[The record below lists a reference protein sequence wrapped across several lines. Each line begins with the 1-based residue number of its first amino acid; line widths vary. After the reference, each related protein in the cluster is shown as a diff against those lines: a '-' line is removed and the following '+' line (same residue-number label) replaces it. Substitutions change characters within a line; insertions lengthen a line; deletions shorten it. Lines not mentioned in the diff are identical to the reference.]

1 MPIQLIDNFDL
12 GTTKPL
18 DNRIVVGSSQFYQT
32 KDQIQYRY
40 AGLRV
45 WDLNLSLPF
54 VWTGTTWS
62 NENSGTVIV
71 TGGAGG
77 YIPKFTGGVP
87 SNVQTVSQIYESISG
102 LNTFYG
108 IGTTA
113 PTSKLQVVGTITG
126 TLFSGDGAQLTNL
139 NATNVATGTL
149 SLNRLQNGTLNSILV
164 ADATP
169 TWKSGTTVRV
179 GSSNGLVIT
188 NESSSVSDFDL
199 LFSRVADVYPDTLL
213 PASYNVRSAQTGT
226 RRIQFRPQTGQ
237 LLIGDG
243 TAALPAFSFSGSSN
257 TGIYR
262 PSAFT
267 IGISCNS
274 TQVLLVNNV
283 ALTVGQSA
291 VGSAYIR
298 TNSTGFATPTYTF
311 WGADQF
317 GMFRST
323 QGLGFAG
330 GDATATSRH
339 ILDLGA
345 GQSTGANSLRIYS
358 PNLTTSFL
366 EIQRWQ
372 SGNANGWTRF
382 VSSTA
387 AVVDFLASIG
397 GTDSPLTSFNVT
409 ANTSAFVGRVG
420 IGTYNPV
427 YKLHCIADSSNG
439 SVLFATNIWTSAG
452 HNSTIY
458 IGDQNHYIRA
468 TFGGL
473 NGLSLATVDNIK
485 LLTGSPQTERLQ
497 IRSDG
502 VIYTSNVPY
511 VNLGNITGAQQS
523 FLNVERGLGIEGNWF
538 SINSVFI
545 NGSGFQSAK
554 SLATGI
560 FEPGPNG
567 LFIKIQDNTGSGA
580 YHATVWTTFGMTP
593 GNVVPQFQL
602 RTNTSL
608 YNNRFNPT
616 EAAFRP
622 VYIDANSILRSG
634 TRQGMFFA
642 TSTIV
647 TISDDF
653 SVYVVGTSYVNAS
666 IIFPPVAS
674 SAGKIYTVINKSG
687 GQLNPSIQF
696 ERLMD
701 NLGSP
706 LYGSIPGFIK
716 SATFMCDGLKWYVI
730 SYTSTNANPS
740 IGL

>member
-164 ADATP
+164 ADSIP
-169 TWKSGTTVRV
+169 TWKSSTTFRV

-213 PASYNVRSAQTGT
+213 PVSYNVRSAQTGT
-226 RRIQFRPQTGQ
+226 KRIQFRPQTGQ

-323 QGLGFAG
+323 QGIGFAG
-330 GDATATSRH
+330 GDATSTSRH

-358 PNLTTSFL
+358 PNLTTSFM

-468 TFGGL
+468 TYGGA
-473 NGLSLATVDNIK
+473 NGLSLASFDNIK
-485 LLTGSPQTERLQ
+485 FLTGTPHTERLQ
-497 IRSDG
+497 IASNG
-502 VIYTSNVPY
+502 VISTSNVPLI
-511 VNLGNITGAQQS
+511 NLGNITGFQQG
-523 FLNVERGLGIEGNWF
+523 FLNVSTSLGIEGDWL
-538 SINSVFI
+538 SINSTYT
-545 NGSGFQSAK
+545 SGFQSAR
-554 SLATGI
+554 SFPVGGYSQ
-560 FEPGPNG
+560 GPNG
-567 LFIKIQDNTGSGA
+567 FYIKVQDNSGTGAGT
-580 YHATVWTTFGMTP
+580 YRVTFNTSYGMTP
-593 GNVVPQFQL
+593 GNATNQFNL
-602 RTNTSL
+602 KTDTSL
-608 YNNRFNPT
+608 YSHRQTFT
-616 EAAFRP
+616 ARP
-622 VYIDANSILRSG
+622 VYINQFGDLQSG
-634 TRQGMFFA
+634 PAQVVTTGSSGAATVNDSAFAWFFVNA
-642 TSTIV
+642 TTSVNMPSAASSFGQAYTLINTKNAPL
-647 TISDDF
+647 TISPPF
-653 SVYVVGTSYVNAS
+653 MQSNGSGVITLNSQITSNTSITLVSNGT
-666 IIFPPVAS
+666 
-674 SAGKIYTVINKSG
+674 
-687 GQLNPSIQF
+687 
-696 ERLMD
+696 D
-701 NLGSP
+701 
-706 LYGSIPGFIK
+706 
-716 SATFMCDGLKWYVI
+716 WYRI
-730 SYTSTNANPS
+730 R
-740 IGL
+740 